1 MLADTGTW
9 RHGGCMFDV
18 GQKVAC
24 INDDFSATI
33 RHIYKQLPVK
43 DEIYT
48 VRDVRIGRAQVTS
61 GGGGDVSFLV
71 LLQELKNPDDP
82 YMADGAAEE
91 MGFRSD
97 RFAPLEELENSEYA
111 TEEEPYVFTQ
121 PSH

>member
-1 MLADTGTW
+1 MMF
-9 RHGGCMFDV
+9 HMFDV

-24 INDDFSATI
+24 INDDFSTTV
-33 RHIYKQLPVK
+33 RHIFKQLPVK

-48 VRDVRIGRAQVTS
+48 VRDVRIGRAQVT
-61 GGGGDVSFLV
+61 GGGDVSFLV

>member
-1 MLADTGTW
+1 MILA
-9 RHGGCMFDV
+9 MFDA

-61 GGGGDVSFLV
+61 GGSGDVSFLV